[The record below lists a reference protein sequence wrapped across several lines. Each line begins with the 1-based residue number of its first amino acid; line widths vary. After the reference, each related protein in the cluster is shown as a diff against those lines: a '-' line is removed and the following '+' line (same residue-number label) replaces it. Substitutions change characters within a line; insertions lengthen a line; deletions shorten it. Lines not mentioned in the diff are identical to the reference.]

1 MSANLIAIS
10 AAARLFG
17 VSPFTVRRLIAAGE
31 IRAVNVG
38 ARRLIPATEVERV
51 ILHGAGKPRMRRHRS
66 KRSNRSAETT
76 QRE

>member
-10 AAARLFG
+10 ATARLLG

-38 ARRLIPATEVERV
+38 ARRLIPAAEVERV
-51 ILHGAGKPRMRRHRS
+51 VLHGAGKPRKRRRS
-66 KRSNRSAETT
+66 KRSRRAADIRLR
-76 QRE
+76 Q